1 VPETKIEME
10 DYCVMLEGEG
20 MTDPELSFL
29 LAHIMIIGGILT
41 IVISSYMWYRQ
52 KKRIELMELEKVVKR

>member
-1 VPETKIEME
+1 
-10 DYCVMLEGEG
+10 

-29 LAHIMIIGGILT
+29 LAHIMIVGGVLT

-52 KKRIELMELEKVVKR
+52 KKRMELMDLERVVK